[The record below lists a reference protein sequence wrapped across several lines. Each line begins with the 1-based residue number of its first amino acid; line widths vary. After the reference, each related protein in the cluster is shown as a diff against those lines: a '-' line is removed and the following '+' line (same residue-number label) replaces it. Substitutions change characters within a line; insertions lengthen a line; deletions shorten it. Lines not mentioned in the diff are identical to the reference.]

1 MNVRELYACLNEIIP
16 PSLSCPWDN
25 DGLMCC
31 PDPDREV
38 KRVLIAL
45 DVTGD
50 VADEAVEGDF
60 DLVISHHPLI
70 FKPIKKLTA
79 DGGAGGI
86 LVNFIRAGVSVMSF
100 HTRLD
105 AVDGGVNDVLAETL
119 GLQNI
124 EPLEVE
130 GEGNLGRVGTLPEK
144 LEIEDFASTV
154 KAELGAP
161 DVRYAG
167 SGHPVYR
174 VAVISGDGGKLV
186 SAAKAAGAD
195 TFVSGELGYHNLLAA
210 DELGINLVEAGH
222 FYTEDPVCD
231 RISEILTAIDP
242 EIETVYMKS
251 CAIKHA

>member
-16 PSLSCPWDN
+16 PSLSCTWDN

-45 DVTGD
+45 DVTGE
-50 VADEAVEGDF
+50 VADEAVEGGF
-60 DLVISHHPLI
+60 DAVISHHPLI

-86 LVNFIRAGVSVMSF
+86 LINFIRAGVSVMSF

-105 AVDGGVNDVLAETL
+105 AAEGGVNDVLAETI
-119 GLQNI
+119 GLEDI

-130 GEGNLGRVGTLPEK
+130 GEGNIGRVGKLPEK
-144 LEIEDFASTV
+144 LEIEEFASAV
-154 KAELGAP
+154 KEAIGAP
-161 DVRYAG
+161 DVRFAG
-167 SGHPVYR
+167 GGHPVYR
-174 VAVISGDGGKLV
+174 VAVISGDGGKLI
-186 SAAKAAGAD
+186 SAARAAGAD

-210 DELGINLVEAGH
+210 DEQGINLVEAGH

-231 RISEILTAIDP
+231 RLAEILAAIDP